1 MTARWTGTRIG
12 RICRDAILFGSLAG
26 VATAIPVA
34 KGLVTGTTDAAAI
47 AEERDRME
55 EAEVEQRN
63 QAIEVEL
70 KTLGRHPWAG
80 AYYQGDGLGANVRL
94 VLAPRSGI
102 AATWNGCLGLYGANA
117 GTVVEHPGGQLLFQF
132 ERPNAERFGGFPDS
146 AIRVRWGERRYLVP
160 PSKLSD
166 FVAAIN
172 QGREPRPRAWG
183 SFFLADGDEYKPVS
197 GLPGLP
203 VEYRGRI
210 RNRALTAHVLAVEPL
225 PDQRQFD
232 NVCDKLYRVHLQVA
246 DRGLLRI
253 SEKLQ
258 PQVPSDAFGDVV
270 IEDATPG
277 SAVGV
282 ARFLEINCKKPE
294 HVPDRDWVFSTGAFD
309 LIAAN
314 KAIEQSAKRR
324 TRE

>member
-1 MTARWTGTRIG
+1 MKARWKGIRLG
-12 RICRDAILFGSLAG
+12 RICRDAILLGSLAG

-34 KGLVTGTTDAAAI
+34 KGLTGAKDAAAI

-55 EAEVEQRN
+55 EVEVEKRN
-63 QAIEVEL
+63 RAIEGEL
-70 KTLGRHPWAG
+70 KTLGGHPWAG
-80 AYYQGDGLGANVRL
+80 VYYQGDGLGANVRL
-94 VLAPRSGI
+94 VLAPKNGI
-102 AATWNGCLGLYGANA
+102 AATWNGCLGLYGANVGA
-117 GTVVEHPGGQLLFQF
+117 VVEHSGGQLWFQY
-132 ERPNAERFGGFPDS
+132 ERPNADRFGGFPDR

-160 PSKLSD
+160 PSKMSD

-197 GLPGLP
+197 GLPEIP
-203 VEYRGRI
+203 VEYRDRI
-210 RNRALTAHVLAVEPL
+210 RNRSLTAHVLAVEPL
-225 PDQRQFD
+225 ADQQQFE
-232 NVCDKLYRVHLQVA
+232 NMCDKLYRLHLEVA
-246 DRGLLRI
+246 DQGLLRI
-253 SEKLQ
+253 NEKLD
-258 PQVPSDAFGDVV
+258 PEVPSDVFGDVV

-309 LIAAN
+309 PIAAN
-314 KAIEQSAKRR
+314 KAIAQSAKSRSS
-324 TRE
+324 E